1 MVKAHRNS
9 ETAAAAQHRV
19 CTGLGLLSIYYA
31 SGLLVLW
38 DLECVNERVSMC
50 LFFGFFTSVLSNSN
64 ASVFVLFFFFK
75 IFYYYPLEACLFSKG
90 REEVK
95 SGKL

>member
-1 MVKAHRNS
+1 MSGSPCAFS
-9 ETAAAAQHRV
+9 LAF
-19 CTGLGLLSIYYA
+19 LLLFCPIPM
-31 SGLLVLW
+31 
-38 DLECVNERVSMC
+38 RQF
-50 LFFGFFTSVLSNSN
+50 LFF
-64 ASVFVLFFFFK
+64 FFFFK

>member
-38 DLECVNERVSMC
+38 DLECVNERVSAS
-50 LFFGFFTSVLSNSN
+50 LSVCCASSWVRLLQFVASHSN
-64 ASVFVLFFFFK
+64 VFVFVF
-75 IFYYYPLEACLFSKG
+75 
-90 REEVK
+90 
-95 SGKL
+95 